1 MSLIQGG
8 TKAPQMDNQQHVVN
22 TNEAYPGA
30 DVPEKDH
37 GSARGQAE
45 VGASV
50 WQCHGCKDILFA
62 LMFYAAL
69 LATVILCGEHKGE
82 EEHLDINTSGDH
94 LDKYLGIAVGV
105 CCAWVVLWIVI
116 MWACARCLIYF
127 GFAVCF
133 VLLVFGAI
141 WAFGNLYWLA
151 GILFSV
157 MAFLLVGYFLCIK
170 ARIKLATK
178 MIHICVGVLFK
189 SPFVFVAAFLVVACM
204 VGFFVL
210 CAIAAL
216 RTCGYYHGQD
226 NDSTAWGL
234 FFFFLLFAL
243 WGLEICRNV
252 VHVTACGVLGQWY
265 FSNHT
270 LTTFPCLL
278 RAVTVNFGSI
288 CLGSLLVAIVET
300 IRAVLLWIKERQCAS
315 NCCVTF
321 VFCCIDCCLGCI
333 QSIFELINAYA
344 FVHCAIY
351 GEGFCHAAKS
361 ALQFLEGAALTA
373 IISDDIIKRF
383 LFAGSFIGAFFNG
396 CFIASLGKDENNFT
410 GEEAAA
416 WGVSIGTVSYTHLTL
431 PTKRIV

>member
-1 MSLIQGG
+1 MKLS
-8 TKAPQMDNQQHVVN
+8 
-22 TNEAYPGA
+22 
-30 DVPEKDH
+30 
-37 GSARGQAE
+37 
-45 VGASV
+45 
-50 WQCHGCKDILFA
+50 GCA
-62 LMFYAAL
+62 
-69 LATVILCGEHKGE
+69 
-82 EEHLDINTSGDH
+82 
-94 LDKYLGIAVGV
+94 
-105 CCAWVVLWIVI
+105 
-116 MWACARCLIYF
+116 
-127 GFAVCF
+127 
-133 VLLVFGAI
+133 
-141 WAFGNLYWLA
+141 
-151 GILFSV
+151 
-157 MAFLLVGYFLCIK
+157 
-170 ARIKLATK
+170 ATK

-416 WGVSIGTVSYTHLTL
+416 WGVSIGIVSYFFIYIMLSPLLSAVEALLVCFAEEPVILHDNHDEEYHSLIGAWTDVFGGEEVPQCVAHAEEKVKLRKSQMQ
-431 PTKRIV
+431 PQDASMRV